1 MHPQT
6 DAVAYVASGQ
16 DPTCD
21 GLSYELIVVE
31 SDGTENRVDGARGP
45 RWSPD
50 GRQLAFL
57 RRRGSRWAV
66 AYRTEDGEIRVLA
79 DLPGDTVDFEWDP
92 SGERLLVTTTDVR
105 KHSTTDLP
113 YSVGSA
119 LDWLTEPVREAW
131 LLPLDGPGV
140 RMLEDGDTESVGS
153 ARWSPDGSA
162 IAFVT
167 DRGVDRERSLVNAL
181 WLYDVES
188 GRTEELVP
196 PVTPLR
202 SLAWS
207 PDGKAIAY
215 LAASR
220 NNASSA
226 ALQLWIVDVVGRTQ
240 HRLAPALDRSVGM
253 PVRGDDE
260 RAIGPPNLE
269 WLDPG
274 SVLAIYAD
282 GGRSRL
288 ARFDVAGE
296 WKDLLTDDRCV
307 LEFSV
312 GRAGVAYS
320 WSEPL
325 TPGEVSVLNPA
336 TGSSRDVSDVG
347 TLTGEVDLAPTERIS
362 IRADDGVE
370 VEGWLTTHPDTPPGA
385 PLVLQVHGGPHYAVG
400 ERFSFDAQR
409 LAARGMAVLRANPRG
424 SQGYG
429 QEFADGNLG
438 DWGGRDF
445 ADLTALVDEALV
457 RADLDGDRVA
467 VIGESYGGYMA
478 AWAVASS
485 DRFAAAV
492 TESSIADFFSSARG
506 VIEPRFWR
514 SEMGG
519 APWENPVLYQQRS
532 VIARIDR
539 VQVPVLVIH
548 CEADTTC
555 SIAHGEAIYTAL
567 RGLGREVE
575 FLRVPDEGHFFN
587 VFGALSRRLHRTR
600 VLDDFLVRHLRP
612 TSEFPMSVAT
622 REETIP

>member
-6 DAVAYVASGQ
+6 NAVAYVSSGQ
-16 DPTCD
+16 DPASD
-21 GLSYELIVVE
+21 VLSYELIVAE
-31 SDGTENRVDGARGP
+31 SDGTQYRVDGARGP

-57 RRRGSRWAV
+57 QRRSSRWAV
-66 AYRTEDGEIRVLA
+66 AYRTEDGEIRELA
-79 DLPGDTVDFEWDP
+79 DLPGDAVDLEWDP
-92 SGERLLVTTTDVR
+92 QGERLLVTTTVVR
-105 KHSTTDLP
+105 RHSTTDMP

-140 RMLEDGDTESVGS
+140 RMLEDGDTESVGA

-167 DRGVDRERSLVNAL
+167 DRGVGERSLVNAL
-181 WLYDVES
+181 WLYDAES
-188 GRTEELVP
+188 GRAEELVP

-207 PDGKAIAY
+207 PDGKTIAY

-220 NNASSA
+220 DNASSA
-226 ALQLWIVDVVGRTQ
+226 ALQLWMVDVAGRTR
-240 HRLAPALDRSVGM
+240 HRLAPALDRSIGM

-260 RAIGPPNLE
+260 RAIGPPNLH

-296 WKDLLTDDRCV
+296 WKDLLTDARCV

-320 WSEPL
+320 WSESL

-336 TGSSRDVSDVG
+336 NGTSREVSDVG
-347 TLTGEVDLAPTERIS
+347 SLTGELDLARTDRIS
-362 IRADDGVE
+362 TRADDGVE
-370 VEGWLTTHPDTPPGA
+370 VEGWLTIHPDTPPGA

-429 QEFADGNLG
+429 QVFADGNLG

-445 ADLTALVDEALV
+445 EDLIALVDEALV

-467 VIGESYGGYMA
+467 IIGESYGGYMA

-485 DRFAAAV
+485 DRFVAAV
-492 TESSIADFFSSARG
+492 AENSIADFFSSARG

-514 SEMGG
+514 SEMAG
-519 APWENPVLYQQRS
+519 APWENPLLYQQRS
-532 VIARIDR
+532 VISRINQ
-539 VQVPVLVIH
+539 VQAPVLVIH

-555 SIAHGEAIYTAL
+555 PVAHGEAIYTAL
-567 RGLGREVE
+567 RGLGRQVE
-575 FLRVPDEGHFFN
+575 FLRVPEEGHFFN

-600 VLDDFLVRHLRP
+600 VLDEFLVRHLRP
-612 TSEFPMSVAT
+612 TAAGLMSTAT